1 MKPDWDALADE
12 FANSDKVLIADVD
25 CTGAGDK
32 LCERFGVEGFPT
44 IKTFAPPDDEGEDYE
59 GGRDLAS
66 LKAHASSIGPACSA
80 ANKEVCSPE
89 DLKELEATMKMS
101 PDALEKELAEL
112 KQKIKDAEA
121 AHDELVK
128 GLQAQYEE
136 SDTAT
141 KKAKT
146 DAKPRMKMLRAALVS
161 SASANKDEV

>member
-12 FANSDKVLIADVD
+12 YANSDKVLIADVD

-59 GGRDLAS
+59 GGRDLES
-66 LKAHASSIGPACSA
+66 LKAHAFSIGPSCSA
-80 ANKEVCSPE
+80 ANKDLCSPE

-101 PDALEKELAEL
+101 PEALEKELDEL
-112 KQKIKDAEA
+112 KQKVSDAA
-121 AHDELVK
+121 TAHDELVK
-128 GLQAQYEE
+128 GLQAQYEASE
-136 SDTAT
+136 EAT
-141 KKAKT
+141 KKVKA

-161 SASANKDEV
+161 ASSANKDEV